1 MAFDT
6 SGFSLNL
13 GQQQAIVPSLAGLVP
28 YAPDFRGLAWKPA
41 NIQAPAVEDTSS
53 IGKGIGAALGS
64 IGEGIQVAYKTAR
77 EDMKELRKDA
87 LDRAKLAAAENRD
100 AIREARTQQ
109 THADSMAM
117 QAANLA
123 VSQGQLRL
131 AQQKQADKA
140 GGALDYSEY
149 LPQNA
154 EDTAAGDRIIDVMEG
169 IKKKETPRYF
179 PESKLELG
187 APAPQVDEPSMSF
200 DGGNNL
206 GSLSAPVV
214 MPPQEDQRYAAL
226 REMGGSVSPFSVASA
241 DGAGPSEQTPD
252 LPYSL
257 QGGVPKALAGVQV
270 PSTRELYAGSGF
282 SPTPIPTYGTTTQE
296 TPAASGASPKA
307 TKSPFRAFPV
317 VDTEGVVRGYKVYD
331 MVSGKLLPGGL
342 AADSKSSTAP
352 LEGIQIPK
360 GQVLKGMTIS
370 AEGKPSYTYGLES
383 EGKSAAPLLQDQM
396 KILTNLEGAN
406 TTLNAIETKL
416 KEIGSSTGPLLG
428 IARGYNPYDVD
439 AQSVENMVT
448 SLVSGL
454 ARGVFGEVGVL
465 TDKDVDR
472 YKKLIPN
479 MRTDPKVAQQI
490 MKDLRKKLESTEK
503 ANLGVW
509 EKAGYNV
516 KGFQKTKSPEQI
528 KLETLAKELES
539 VKDKNS
545 PEYKAKDLEA
555 RKLYK
560 LINNIEDTK

>member
-1 MAFDT
+1 MALDT
-6 SGFSLNL
+6 SGFGLNL
-13 GQQQAIVPSLAGLVP
+13 GQEQVIVPSLASLAP
-28 YAPDFRGLAWKPA
+28 YAPNFQGLAWKPA
-41 NIQAPAVEDTSS
+41 NIQAPDMSEA
-53 IGKGIGAALGS
+53 KGLGAALGS
-64 IGEGIQVAYKTAR
+64 IGAGIQVAYKTAQEEQR
-77 EDMKELRKDA
+77 ELRKDA

-140 GGALDYSEY
+140 GGAPDYSEY
-149 LPQNA
+149 LNPQNA
-154 EDTAAGDRIIDVMEG
+154 EDTAAGDRIMDVMEG
-169 IKKKETPRYF
+169 IKKKGTPQYF

-206 GSLSAPVV
+206 GALSAPVV

-241 DGAGPSEQTPD
+241 DGAGPSEPTPN

-257 QGGVPKALAGVQV
+257 QGGVPKPLAGVQV
-270 PSTRELYAGSGF
+270 PSTRELYAGTGF
-282 SPTPIPTYGTTTQE
+282 SPTPIPTYGTAAQE
-296 TPAASGASPKA
+296 TSAASGTAAQPSRSPIV
-307 TKSPFRAFPV
+307 AFPIT
-317 VDTEGVVRGYKVYD
+317 DPNGGTLGYAYYDKVSRKLIPGSF
-331 MVSGKLLPGGL
+331 VSETK
-342 AADSKSSTAP
+342 KSDSTAP
-352 LEGIQIPK
+352 LAGVQIPE
-360 GQVLKGMTIS
+360 GQKLKGMTIS

-406 TTLNAIETKL
+406 ATLNNIEKTL
-416 KEIGSSTGPLLG
+416 KEVGTSTGPVVG
-428 IARGYNPYDVD
+428 VARGYNPYDVV
-439 AQSVENMVT
+439 AQSVENMVN
-448 SLVSGL
+448 SLVPGL

-465 TDKDVDR
+465 TDRDVDR

-479 MRTDPKVAQQI
+479 MRTDPKVAEQI
-490 MKDLRKKLESTEK
+490 MKDLREKLNSTKK

-516 KGFQKTKSPEQI
+516 GGFKEDQSSAQTE
-528 KLETLAKELES
+528 LETLAKEIDS
-539 VKDKNS
+539 AKDQNS
-545 PEYKAKDLEA
+545 PAILAKKKRATELYLSQ
-555 RKLYK
+555 RK
-560 LINNIEDTK
+560 